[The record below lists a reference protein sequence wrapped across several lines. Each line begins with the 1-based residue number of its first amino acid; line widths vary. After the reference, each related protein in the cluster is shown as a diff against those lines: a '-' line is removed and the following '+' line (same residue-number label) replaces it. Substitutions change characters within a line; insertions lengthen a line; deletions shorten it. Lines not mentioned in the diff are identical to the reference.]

1 MNIIKK
7 SGLPI
12 EFHNA
17 FEFLDTVGKTELKT
31 SYIGFCMANTTNE
44 FSAHPLGL
52 QQKKEI
58 ASLHDFLLSNNIDIV
73 FLEKN
78 A

>member
-7 SGLPI
+7 SELPI

-17 FEFLDTVGKTELKT
+17 FEFLDTVGRTELNT
-31 SYIGFCMANTTNE
+31 SYIAFCMANTAYE
-44 FSAHPLGL
+44 FSAYPLGL

-58 ASLHDFLLSNNIDIV
+58 ASLCDFLLSNNIDIV
-73 FLEKN
+73 LLEKN